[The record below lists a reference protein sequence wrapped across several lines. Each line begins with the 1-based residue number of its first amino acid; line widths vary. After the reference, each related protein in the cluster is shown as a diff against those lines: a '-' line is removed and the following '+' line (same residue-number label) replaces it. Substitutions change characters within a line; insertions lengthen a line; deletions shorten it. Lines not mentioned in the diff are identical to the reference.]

1 MDITVNGF
9 DALGRALDSN
19 NEVIRI
25 TNGETIHILK
35 EAVLQEPDKLVA
47 EIESINDNG

>member
-1 MDITVNGF
+1 MDITVSGF
-9 DALGRALDSN
+9 DSLGRALDSN
-19 NEVIRI
+19 NQVIRI
-25 TNGETIHILK
+25 TNGQTTHILK